1 MTDIIQEIISLS
13 KRRGFVF
20 PSSEIYGGFGAS
32 YDYGPL
38 GVILK
43 RNLKEAWRQDM
54 TKKKLSIA
62 EIDTSIVLNP
72 KVWEASGHLGSGFA
86 DRLVECK
93 KCHHRFKEEEMID
106 GRCPECEGELTDP
119 REFNLMMK
127 TFIGPAEDKQSP
139 AYLRPETCQGIF
151 INFLNVVNTMRLDVP
166 FGIIQIGKAFRNEI
180 NPKNFIYRT
189 REFEQMEME
198 WFCSEG
204 ETKKWFDYW
213 KEQRMQWFIDLG
225 IKAENLRFK
234 ETGKDELAHYARRAV
249 DIEYHFP
256 FGWREIEGIHDRGNF
271 DLSNHSRQSQKELS
285 LKDPENQSNHIP
297 YVIET
302 SVGVERTFLALLCDV
317 YEKVEGGRGEN
328 SKQKTEIYL
337 HFQPSLSPVQVA
349 ILPLA
354 KNNPAL
360 VEKAKEIYNK
370 LRLQFRCQYD
380 QGGSIGRRYRRQD
393 EIGTALAITVD
404 FQSLE
409 DGTVTCRDR
418 DSMKQSRLKIVD
430 LSTNIFQII
439 LGEKQN

>member
-1 MTDIIQEIISLS
+1 MTDVIQEIISLS
-13 KRRGFVF
+13 KRRGFIF

-38 GVILK
+38 GVVLK
-43 RNLKEAWRQDM
+43 RNLKEVWRQDM
-54 TKKKLSIA
+54 MRKKLSIT
-62 EIDTSIVLNP
+62 EIDTSIILNP
-72 KVWEASGHLGSGFA
+72 KAWEASGHLGSGFA

-93 KCHHRFKEEEMID
+93 KCHHRFKEEEVISD
-106 GRCPECEGELTDP
+106 RCPECGGELTAP

-127 TFIGPAEDKQSP
+127 TFVGPAEDKQSL

-151 INFLNVVNTMRLDVP
+151 IDFLNTINAMRLDIP

-198 WFCSEG
+198 WFCPKK
-204 ETKKWFDYW
+204 ETEKWFNYW
-213 KEQRMQWFIDLG
+213 KEQRMQWFVDLG
-225 IKAENLRFK
+225 IKADHLHFK
-234 ETGKDELAHYARRAV
+234 ETAKDELAHYARRAV

-256 FGWREIEGIHDRGNF
+256 FGWREIEGIHDRGDF
-271 DLSNHSRQSQKELS
+271 DLSNHSRQSQRELS
-285 LKDPENQSNHIP
+285 YKDPESQLSYIP

-302 SVGVERTFLALLCDV
+302 SVGVERTFFALLCDV
-317 YEKVEGGRGEN
+317 YEKVKGGRGKN
-328 SKQKTEIYL
+328 SKQEAEICL

-349 ILPLA
+349 VLPLV
-354 KNNPAL
+354 KNKPAI
-360 VEKAKEIYNK
+360 VKKAKEIYDE
-370 LRLQFRCQYD
+370 LRLRFRCQYD

-418 DSMKQSRLKIVD
+418 DSMKQSRLKIAD
-430 LSTNIFQII
+430 LLRDISQII
-439 LGEKQN
+439 SAEEQP